1 MSSGK
6 LHKKG
11 DRHKCRKP
19 VNWFGVRLKEEDVF
33 VCKCGREY
41 EWTYR
46 YRYHETIWYDRSIE
60 YYWARNGFVEEEC

>member
-19 VNWFGVRLKEEDVF
+19 INWFGVRLKDQDIF
-33 VCKCGREY
+33 ICKCGREY
-41 EWTYR
+41 EWTYSRR
-46 YRYHETIWYDRSIE
+46 YYDGSVE
-60 YYWARNGFVEEEC
+60 YCWESNGFVKDEA